1 MDKRNTARCDEMEP
15 KNRFSTLLEHLMS
28 VAALKHYVV
37 AQALQYD
44 VSYISKWIGGK
55 ALPAEKSAEDVLRR
69 LSRCLV
75 EQGEPQG
82 LVQLIRDYQVQD
94 EQELSLA
101 IYDNLMAEYNYVRE
115 LQRSSGAVV
124 APNVAFYPQL
134 PLKNFI
140 GKMHHP
146 VLRRVHSLDIM
157 AVLDLFSMPRN
168 TGCRPWASRAADT

>member
-15 KNRFSTLLEHLMS
+15 KNRFSTLVEHLMS

-124 APNVAFYPQL
+124 APMWPFTPSC
-134 PLKNFI
+134 P
-140 GKMHHP
+140 
-146 VLRRVHSLDIM
+146 
-157 AVLDLFSMPRN
+157 
-168 TGCRPWASRAADT
+168 

>member
-1 MDKRNTARCDEMEP
+1 MDKRNPARCDEMEP

-124 APNVAFYPQL
+124 APNVAFYPSC
-134 PLKNFI
+134 P
-140 GKMHHP
+140 
-146 VLRRVHSLDIM
+146 
-157 AVLDLFSMPRN
+157 
-168 TGCRPWASRAADT
+168 